1 MVDHLL
7 SMCKV
12 LGSIPTPPFLSIS
25 LFLSLAL
32 KKVGLLLILNK
43 IRVFLFGNNH
53 NRKDDQGIKK
63 NKHETDKSY
72 FCLQSWLQISKLGG
86 EQPLC

>member
-1 MVDHLL
+1 M
-7 SMCKV
+7 
-12 LGSIPTPPFLSIS
+12 
-25 LFLSLAL
+25 
-32 KKVGLLLILNK
+32 LNK

-72 FCLQSWLQISKLGG
+72 FCLQSWLQISKPGG
-86 EQPLC
+86 EQPLCWVKILGNRSRDFQSNAQ